1 MRRVWRT
8 HAPRIRGPPVYGQ
21 PIRGTAGHGP
31 AIHGMGERAA
41 HRAAVTGM
49 TTADVGGAPGDLGGA
64 AGRAAGGPLGARKA
78 PPSRRRML
86 AGWAI
91 SLSLAVLLAFGIRT
105 FAFEAFS
112 IPSTS
117 MVPTLNV
124 GDRIL
129 VLKAFFDWHQLREG
143 DIVVFTHPP
152 RDHCRGPAGT
162 DLVKR
167 VIALP
172 GQTLYSA
179 GGILYVDGRRLREPY
194 LPPHDPLGPP
204 IPGATRQDP
213 FHVPRGEFYVMG
225 DNRAISCDS
234 RFWGPIKGSTI
245 IGRVVVL
252 LWHGDHPDFRF
263 F

>member
-1 MRRVWRT
+1 
-8 HAPRIRGPPVYGQ
+8 
-21 PIRGTAGHGP
+21 
-31 AIHGMGERAA
+31 
-41 HRAAVTGM
+41 M
-49 TTADVGGAPGDLGGA
+49 TTADVGGAPGDVGGA
-64 AGRAAGGPLGARKA
+64 AGHAAGGPLATSKA
-78 PPSRRRML
+78 PPSRGRVL

-91 SLSLAVLLAFGIRT
+91 SLVLAVLLAFGIRT
-105 FAFEAFS
+105 FVFQAFS

-117 MVPTLNV
+117 MAPALNV

-172 GQTLYSA
+172 GQTVYSA

-245 IGRVVVL
+245 IGRVVML
-252 LWHGDHPDFRF
+252 LWHADHPDFRF